1 MFDASRA
8 ISFIIENN
16 IFDGR
21 VYNVLTNNS
30 TVREIVDIIRE
41 FIPDLDVEFVDNK
54 IMNQLSYE
62 VLDNRFKSYG
72 FVPAGSL
79 KRGIGET
86 IALLRN

>member
-1 MFDASRA
+1 
-8 ISFIIENN
+8 
-16 IFDGR
+16 
-21 VYNVLTNNS
+21 
-30 TVREIVDIIRE
+30 VDIIRE